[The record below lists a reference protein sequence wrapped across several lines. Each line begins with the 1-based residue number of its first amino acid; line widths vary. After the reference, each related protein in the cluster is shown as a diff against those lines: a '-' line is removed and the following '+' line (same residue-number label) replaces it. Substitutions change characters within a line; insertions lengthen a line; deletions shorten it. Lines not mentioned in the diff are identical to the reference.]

1 VKLIAPFM
9 NDMPKSGLEGLKKVC
24 DERNY
29 AYVGTDLYKRQMSS
43 SLSCQMVSLPG
54 TSYPETLTYII
65 SKTSHYKG
73 LINWRLV
80 PYIML

>member
-1 VKLIAPFM
+1 MLLAPYM
-9 NDMPKSGLEGLKKVC
+9 NDMPKSEADGFRRVC
-24 DERNY
+24 DERKY
-29 AYVGTDLYKRQMSS
+29 AYIGSNLFRRFESS
-43 SLSCQMVSLPG
+43 WISCQMVSLPG
-54 TSYPETLTYII
+54 SSYPETLTYII